1 MIIEGQVL
9 NAPPY
14 RSLESALP
22 CTYDLYARVY
32 KWVGARTVST
42 EEEKDNPKDILDPN
56 GNGTIVI
63 NLIRVEKKIRN
74 SFVETTAFNRES
86 LCSLFRDVASIIS
99 EKHFSKTIVQI
110 KVRICLNVFHFKSD
124 IILFSRKKFKELGI
138 EFGYSPALINSVI
151 EWVTRGGEEASV
163 IMSVLSVEIQRE
175 AEDVN
180 HPEIQLPRR

>member
-1 MIIEGQVL
+1 M
-9 NAPPY
+9 
-14 RSLESALP
+14 
-22 CTYDLYARVY
+22 
-32 KWVGARTVST
+32 
-42 EEEKDNPKDILDPN
+42 
-56 GNGTIVI
+56 
-63 NLIRVEKKIRN
+63 
-74 SFVETTAFNRES
+74 
-86 LCSLFRDVASIIS
+86 ASIIS

>member
-42 EEEKDNPKDILDPN
+42 EEEKNNPKDILDPN

-74 SFVETTAFNRES
+74 PFVETIRLIKKVSA
-86 LCSLFRDVASIIS
+86 LCS
-99 EKHFSKTIVQI
+99 
-110 KVRICLNVFHFKSD
+110 
-124 IILFSRKKFKELGI
+124 
-138 EFGYSPALINSVI
+138 
-151 EWVTRGGEEASV
+151 VTWQV
-163 IMSVLSVEIQRE
+163 
-175 AEDVN
+175 
-180 HPEIQLPRR
+180 